1 MTKNFYCIIRDK
13 KLETPFYL
21 TGGTALSRHYFNH
34 RYSDDIVL
42 FVNSNS
48 NYPLF
53 RDLIINSFGWNVNF
67 NSIEETI
74 KLTDDYIMF
83 FVE

>member
-42 FVNSNS
+42 FVTQI
-48 NYPLF
+48 
-53 RDLIINSFGWNVNF
+53 LIIHYLE
-67 NSIEETI
+67 I
-74 KLTDDYIMF
+74 
-83 FVE
+83 